1 MAIADLRKEYTL
13 AGLDLGDVDPDPI
26 VQLDRWLKQAI
37 DANANEPT
45 AMTLATAT
53 RDGRPSAR
61 VVLLKGVDKNGLA
74 FFTNYESRKGQ
85 ELLDNPHAALLFF
98 WPELERQVR
107 IEGIVERV
115 SREDSET
122 YYRSRPVAS
131 RQGAWAS
138 KQSSVIESRDTIAQ
152 KLADVQKLHGDDPPL
167 PSFWGGYR
175 LVPGELEFWQGRPSR
190 LHDRLRFRRADDASW
205 RIERLSP

>member
-1 MAIADLRKEYTL
+1 MAIADLRKEYSL

-26 VQLDRWLKQAI
+26 VQIDRWLKQAI

-53 RDGRPSAR
+53 REGRPSAR
-61 VVLLKGVDKNGLA
+61 VVLLKGVDKNGLV

-85 ELLDNPHAALLFF
+85 ELLENPHAALLFF

-107 IEGIVERV
+107 VEGLVERV
-115 SREDSET
+115 SRDDSET
-122 YYRSRPVAS
+122 YFRSRPVAS

-138 KQSSVIESRDTIAQ
+138 KQSSVIESRETIAR

-175 LVPGELEFWQGRPSR
+175 LVPDEVEFWQGRPSR

>member
-61 VVLLKGVDKNGLA
+61 VVLLKGVDKNGLV